1 MKRVLLTT
9 TAIVGLSA
17 PAFAADPT
25 AVSDQ
30 PYFHHSHPMTWSGSM
45 SIKLTNQS
53 TKDSDDAKEKA
64 FKRDFLFGAMLDGAT
79 GNNAATR
86 AAAATSEEETATG
99 LVTTY
104 NGNADDTNQTFQHN
118 QASTYINNMRLAIN
132 DHASYNLTTAIGAAD
147 DGVSA
152 VEDVIDDFLG
162 GSHSNAFEV
171 IKEVLGNTATPN
183 GSANADLAADLKA
196 FADAQDASTEAV
208 ETTASINTTASL
220 GVAMSAGD
228 GWTASTS
235 GTINLGGGSVSGGT
249 LSLSNGMMTVSV
261 GKTQHAA
268 TSAVTT
274 MYGMDVALDKN
285 AADTQLQ
292 ASMALGGATL
302 TVDNEMDGDN
312 LETKSQTVGIKGSY
326 GTMSYGLGWQADGDL
341 GFSLATNL
349 GGVGFTI
356 SRVNAGSN
364 YSMGLAAAVDLGGGM
379 TLNVSN
385 AQNSDGLQDKSLTYS
400 TVSISADGTAA
411 GWTGAGGATAKTI
424 TDAFALKDVHKSIS
438 TVGISYAGGGTSV
451 GITYQEKAGTSA
463 AGDNLIASGSMA
475 ISPTITLTGSYN
487 KDDALTTIGASG
499 PLGSAGTLSAVM
511 TSTGSSSLTA
521 SFKF

>member
-1 MKRVLLTT
+1 MKKVLLTT
-9 TAIVGLSA
+9 TAIVGLTA

-30 PYFHHSHPMTWSGSM
+30 PYFHHSHPMTWSGAM

-53 TKDSDDAKEKA
+53 TKDATSTTEKA
-64 FKRDFLFGAMLDGAT
+64 IKRDAIFNNLAT
-79 GNNAATR
+79 GGASSTGGA
-86 AAAATSEEETATG
+86 EETITG
-99 LVTTY
+99 AALNTTST
-104 NGNADDTNQTFQHN
+104 DDVANSANFDY
-118 QASTYINNMRLAIN
+118 AVARIEAMRQAIN
-132 DHASYNLTTAIGAAD
+132 VHTSYNLATVVVGGAAEA
-147 DGVSA
+147 GMSA

-162 GSHSNAFEV
+162 GSHSEAMDILMEV
-171 IKEVLGNTATPN
+171 AGNGATPN
-183 GSANADLAADLKA
+183 GSANSDLAADVKA
-196 FADAQDASTEAV
+196 FADAQDAGSEAT

-235 GTINLGGGSVSGGT
+235 GSFNLGGGSVSGGT
-249 LSLSNGMMTVSV
+249 VSLSNGMLTLSV
-261 GKTQHAA
+261 GKTAHAA
-268 TSAVTT
+268 SSAVSA
-274 MYGMDVALDKN
+274 MYGMDVALDTN
-285 AADTQLQ
+285 TADTQLQ
-292 ASMALGGATL
+292 ATMALGGATVQ
-302 TVDNEMDGDN
+302 VDNEMDGDN

-341 GFSLATNL
+341 GFSIGTNL
-349 GGVGFTI
+349 GGVGLTI
-356 SRVNAGSN
+356 ARVNAGST
-364 YSMGLAAAVDLGGGM
+364 YSMGLAASMDLGGGM
-379 TLNVSN
+379 TLNASN

-400 TVSISADGTAA
+400 AMSMSADGTTASY
-411 GWTGAGGATAKTI
+411 ATNKTI
-424 TDAFALKDVHKSIS
+424 TDAFALKAVHKSIS
-438 TVGISYAGGGTSV
+438 TVGINYAGGGTSV

-511 TSTGSSSLTA
+511 TSTGSSTLTA

>member
-1 MKRVLLTT
+1 MKKVLLTT

-53 TKDSDDAKEKA
+53 TKDSDAAKEKA
-64 FKRDFLFGAMLDGAT
+64 GKRDWLF
-79 GNNAATR
+79 
-86 AAAATSEEETATG
+86 SH
-99 LVTTY
+99 LV
-104 NGNADDTNQTFQHN
+104 NDDTNLAGAYTGEERQVGNVTGQNVTDGEDPTSEGHRF
-118 QASTYINNMRLAIN
+118 ASDYLAQMVTHINA
-132 DHASYNLTTAIGAAD
+132 HASYNLAAISTAAT
-147 DGVSA
+147 VSA

-162 GSHSNAFEV
+162 GSHSEAMDV
-171 IKEVLGNTATPN
+171 IVEAWGNGPTPT
-183 GSANADLAADLKA
+183 GSDAADLADDLAA
-196 FADAQDASTEAV
+196 FQASQDAGSEAV

-235 GTINLGGGSVSGGT
+235 GSFNLGGGSVSGGT
-249 LSLSNGMMTVSV
+249 LSLTNGTMTLSV

-268 TSAVTT
+268 TAAVST
-274 MYGMDVALDKN
+274 MFGMDVALDKN
-285 AADTQLQ
+285 SADTQLQ
-292 ASMALGGATL
+292 ATMALGGATL
-302 TVDNEMDGDN
+302 QVDNEMDGDN
-312 LETKSQTVGIKGSY
+312 LESKSQTVGIKGSY

-341 GFSLATNL
+341 GFSLGTNL
-349 GGVGFTI
+349 GGVGLTI
-356 SRVNAGSN
+356 SRVNAGST

-379 TLNVSN
+379 TLNASN
-385 AQNSDGLQDKSLTYS
+385 AQNSDGLQDKSMTYS
-400 TVSISADGTAA
+400 AVTS
-411 GWTGAGGATAKTI
+411 TGAFEAGKSI
-424 TDAFALKDVHKSIS
+424 THAFALKSVHKSIS
-438 TVGISYAGGGTSV
+438 TVGINYAGGGTSV

-463 AGDNLIASGSMA
+463 GGDNLIASGSMA

-511 TSTGSSSLTA
+511 TSTGSSTLTA

>member
-1 MKRVLLTT
+1 MKKVLLTT

-30 PYFHHSHPMTWSGSM
+30 PYFHHSHPMSWSGAM

-53 TKDSDDAKEKA
+53 SKDSDAAIEKA
-64 FKRDFLFGAMLDGAT
+64 TKRDRVFGLL
-79 GNNAATR
+79 GNNNIAAVTG
-86 AAAATSEEETATG
+86 EETAVGQVANNT
-99 LVTTY
+99 
-104 NGNADDTNQTFQHN
+104 ANQTN
-118 QASTYINNMRLAIN
+118 ASLILSSMAAKINA
-132 DHASYNLTTAIGAAD
+132 HASYTIGATTHGTA
-147 DGVSA
+147 GNTANVSA
-152 VEDVIDDFLG
+152 VEDVIDDYLG
-162 GSHSNAFEV
+162 GSHSEAMDV
-171 IKEVLGNTATPN
+171 IVQAWAGGNGAT
-183 GSANADLAADLKA
+183 GSQASDLADDLAAFQA
-196 FADAQDASTEAV
+196 AQDAGTEAV

-220 GVAMSAGD
+220 GVSMSAGD

-235 GTINLGGGSVSGGT
+235 GSFNLGGGSVSGGT
-249 LSLSNGMMTVSV
+249 LSLSNGMLTLSV

-268 TSAVTT
+268 TSAVTA

-285 AADTQLQ
+285 TADTQLQ
-292 ASMALGGATL
+292 ATMALGGATVQ
-302 TVDNEMDGDN
+302 VDNEMDGDN

-341 GFSLATNL
+341 GVSIGTNL
-349 GGVGFTI
+349 GGVGLTI
-356 SRVNAGSN
+356 SRVNAGAN
-364 YSMGLAAAVDLGGGM
+364 YSMGLGATMDLGGGM
-379 TLNVSN
+379 TLNASN
-385 AQNSDGLQDKSLTYS
+385 AQNSDGLEDIS
-400 TVSISADGTAA
+400 TSYANMTTTAA
-411 GWTGAGGATAKTI
+411 AYAAGKGI
-424 TDAFALKDVHKSIS
+424 TDAFARKAVHKSIS
-438 TVGISYAGGGTSV
+438 SVGISYAGGGTSV

-463 AGDNLIASGSMA
+463 AGDNLVASGSMA

-511 TSTGSSSLTA
+511 TSTGSSTLTA